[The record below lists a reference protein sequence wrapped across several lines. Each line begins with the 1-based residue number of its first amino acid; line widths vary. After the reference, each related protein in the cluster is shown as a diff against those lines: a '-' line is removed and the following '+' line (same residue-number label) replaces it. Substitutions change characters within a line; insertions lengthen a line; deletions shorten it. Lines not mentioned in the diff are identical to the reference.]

1 MDEKRSAKKKA
12 VRGRPPVKK
21 PETVVKK
28 AVQGDVIFA
37 LDIGTRTVVGVLA
50 KKTSEGCKVI
60 DMETVVHEK
69 RSMSDGQIEDIESV
83 AGDIRRVKRELSSR
97 NRIILSKA
105 HVAAAGRALKT
116 MRGSWEYKL
125 PDEQITAETVRAAEM
140 EAVRRLCAEFNEKN
154 KSLQCYC
161 VGHGVLSLTLD
172 GFRVQ
177 KPEGHRGERLVTEV
191 IGAFLPV
198 YVVDSLYAAL
208 ELAHLESAGLTLEPI
223 AAMNAVVPPEL
234 RLINLALC
242 DIGAGTSDVAVS
254 RDGSVVSYGMA
265 TTAGDEITETLM
277 KELLIDFDTAERIKV
292 SDEPEITY
300 KNILLAE
307 KTVSREQID
316 KIIEPAADDLAK
328 IIVDEILEANTKPP
342 QAVFLVGGGCKLK
355 GLAKL
360 VADKLGVE
368 PSKVITGIGENIR
381 GVILPEGIT
390 LGAEHSTPMGI
401 AVSAAN
407 GIPYDFTAIT
417 VNGRKLRSL
426 NIENPTVG
434 DLLDFAKIS
443 REQLTSIAGESI
455 TFTLCDEEITVEGQP
470 AKPAEIRVNGVA
482 AALDTAVFKGD
493 TVEII
498 PAENG
503 ANGSARL
510 SDYLDME
517 TLRSF
522 TVNLF
527 SEKLRAGKY
536 ALINGKAVTA
546 DRIIHDGDIVSVVQ
560 IHTIGELLESRGV
573 TEAVL
578 LNDVRVKSET
588 LLHSGDVITLEAAAN
603 VEQPVAVTEETAAVS
618 DEHVPAS
625 DEPVSVMK
633 ETVPA
638 SDEHIFVSEETVPA
652 NDEPVSITEETVPVT
667 EETDAVREET
677 VPANDEPAPEKASGS
692 ANPIININGID
703 AEFPLRE
710 DGSLP
715 IFLDVAKAFADNPTE
730 LLAHAAVIT
739 LNGRIARL
747 DEELHNGDVIV
758 IE

>member
-1 MDEKRSAKKKA
+1 MDEKKSSKKKA
-12 VRGRPPVKK
+12 ARGRPPLKK
-21 PETVVKK
+21 PEAAAKK

-50 KKTSEGCKVI
+50 RKTPEGCRVI

-83 AGDIRRVKRELSSR
+83 ANDIRRVKRELSNR
-97 NRIILSKA
+97 NRIILTKA

-125 PDEQITAETVRAAEM
+125 PDEQISAKTVRAAEM
-140 EAVRRLCAEFNEKN
+140 EAVRKLCAEFNEKN

-223 AAMNAVVPPEL
+223 AAMNAVVPQEL
-234 RLINLALC
+234 RLINLAIC

-277 KELLIDFDTAERIKV
+277 KDLLIDFDTAERIKV
-292 SDEPEITY
+292 SDEEKITY

-307 KTVSREQID
+307 NTISRGDID
-316 KIIEPAADDLAK
+316 KMIEPASEELAK
-328 IIVDEILEANTKPP
+328 VIADEILEANTKPP

-360 VADKLGVE
+360 VSDKLGID

-381 GVILPEGIT
+381 GVILPEGMT

-417 VNGRKLRSL
+417 VNGKKLRSAE
-426 NIENPTVG
+426 IKDVAVRE
-434 DLLDFAKIS
+434 LLDFAKIPPE
-443 REQLTSIAGESI
+443 RLTSVGGQSI
-455 TFTLCDEEITVEGQP
+455 SFTLSGKDVTVEGEP
-470 AKPAEIRVNGVA
+470 AKPAEIRVNGA
-482 AALDTAVFKGD
+482 AATLDTIVTKGD

-498 PAENG
+498 PAEDG
-503 ANGSARL
+503 ADGSARL
-510 SDYLDME
+510 SDYFDME

-527 SEKLRAGKY
+527 GEKLRAGKY
-536 ALINGKAVTA
+536 AVINGKTVTA
-546 DRIIHDGDIVSVVQ
+546 DRLIHDGDVVSTVE
-560 IHTIGELLESRGV
+560 IHTLGELMKDRSV
-573 TEAVL
+573 TCDVL
-578 LNDVRVKSET
+578 VNDAAVKSET
-588 LLHSGDVITLEAAAN
+588 PLHSGDVITEANAEPEKELVSANSAPVIEERKAAEPAAA
-603 VEQPVAVTEETAAVS
+603 PVSEKPAAVS
-618 DEHVPAS
+618 EKPA
-625 DEPVSVMK
+625 
-633 ETVPA
+633 PA
-638 SDEHIFVSEETVPA
+638 EEK
-652 NDEPVSITEETVPVT
+652 
-667 EETDAVREET
+667 
-677 VPANDEPAPEKASGS
+677 PAPENSGS
-692 ANPIININGID
+692 KNPIININGID
-703 AEFPLRE
+703 AEFPRRE

-747 DEELHNGDVIV
+747 DEELHDGDVIV

>member
-1 MDEKRSAKKKA
+1 MDEKKSSKKKA
-12 VRGRPPVKK
+12 ARGRPPLKK
-21 PETVVKK
+21 PEAAAKK

-50 KKTSEGCKVI
+50 RKTPEGCRVI

-83 AGDIRRVKRELSSR
+83 ANDIRRVKRELSNR
-97 NRIILSKA
+97 NRIILTKA

-125 PDEQITAETVRAAEM
+125 PDEQISAKTVRAAEM
-140 EAVRRLCAEFNEKN
+140 EAVRKLCAEFNEKN

-223 AAMNAVVPPEL
+223 AAMNAVVPQEL
-234 RLINLALC
+234 RLINLAIC

-277 KELLIDFDTAERIKV
+277 KDLLIDFDTAERIKI
-292 SDEPEITY
+292 SDEDQITY

-307 KTVSREQID
+307 NTISRGDID
-316 KIIEPAADDLAK
+316 KMIEPASEELAK
-328 IIVDEILEANTKPP
+328 VIADEILEANTKPP

-360 VADKLGVE
+360 VSDKLGID

-381 GVILPEGIT
+381 GVILPEGMT

-417 VNGRKLRSL
+417 VNGKKLRSAEK
-426 NIENPTVG
+426 ENPTVG
-434 DLLDFAKIS
+434 DLLDFAKIPPERLS
-443 REQLTSIAGESI
+443 SVGGHSIS
-455 TFTLCDEEITVEGQP
+455 FTLSGEDITVEGEP
-470 AKPAEIRVNGVA
+470 AKPAEIRVNGTA
-482 AALDTAVFKGD
+482 AALDTVVTKGD

-498 PAENG
+498 PAEDG
-503 ANGSARL
+503 ADGSARL
-510 SDYLDME
+510 SDYFDME

-527 SEKLRAGKY
+527 GEKLRAGKY
-536 ALINGKAVTA
+536 AVINGKTVTA
-546 DRIIHDGDIVSVVQ
+546 DRLIHDGDVVSTVE
-560 IHTIGELLESRGV
+560 IHTLGELMKDRSV
-573 TEAVL
+573 TCDVL
-578 LNDVRVKSET
+578 VNDAAVKSET
-588 LLHSGDVITLEAAAN
+588 PLHSGDVITEANAEPEKELVSANSAPVIEERKAAEPAAA
-603 VEQPVAVTEETAAVS
+603 PVSEKPAAAPAAVS
-618 DEHVPAS
+618 EKPA
-625 DEPVSVMK
+625 
-633 ETVPA
+633 PA
-638 SDEHIFVSEETVPA
+638 EEK
-652 NDEPVSITEETVPVT
+652 
-667 EETDAVREET
+667 
-677 VPANDEPAPEKASGS
+677 PAPENSGS
-692 ANPIININGID
+692 KNPIININGID
-703 AEFPLRE
+703 AEFPRRE

-747 DEELHNGDVIV
+747 DEELHDGDVIV